1 VSGSDA
7 ISATAHYTG
16 EVWSRNGL
24 SHPWLSSPEGRA
36 MFLALEPLMAA
47 SGAVGGPRLENY
59 LLARHRAIDLLL
71 ERAIACH
78 GITQVLEIAAG
89 MSPRGWRFT
98 LRHGDR
104 LDYIEADLPA
114 MAQRKR
120 QALERIGTLGEHH
133 RVVDIDALRAR
144 GPRSLQAL
152 TSSELDPARGLVVIT
167 EGLLG
172 YLTTPGVLDLW
183 ERVASTLHGFPTGRY
198 ISDIHLGNVQNG
210 LIGLFRIGLSAFV
223 RGRVHL
229 HFADGA
235 DAEGQVRRAGF
246 DAAAVRPADRI
257 ADLSSEGGA
266 SLAHILEASTR

>member
-1 VSGSDA
+1 MSSSDA
-7 ISATAHYTG
+7 ISPTAHYTG

-24 SHPWLSSPEGRA
+24 SHPWLSTPEGRA

-47 SGAVGGPRLENY
+47 SSSVGGPTLENY
-59 LLARHRAIDLLL
+59 LLARHHAIDVLL
-71 ERAIACH
+71 ERAIERD

-98 LRHGDR
+98 LRHRDR

-144 GPRSLQAL
+144 GARSLQAV
-152 TSSELDPARGLVVIT
+152 TSELDPGRGLVVIT

-183 ERVASTLHGFPTGRY
+183 ERVASTLHSFPTGRY

-223 RGRVHL
+223 RGRVYL
-229 HFADGA
+229 HFSDAA
-235 DAEGQVRRAGF
+235 DAEGQLRRAGF
-246 DAAAVRPADRI
+246 DTAAVRPAGRI
-257 ADLSSEGGA
+257 ADLPSGGGA